1 MLPEK
6 RISFPSQAQGFTCR
20 VAAQF
25 NHAHAPNRR
34 PGFPLRTSVVVVCL
48 FRAPPASPGGG
59 R

>member
-6 RISFPSQAQGFTCR
+6 RISFPSQAQGFACR

-25 NHAHAPNRR
+25 NARPALDAAMSISLHIEAHW
-34 PGFPLRTSVVVVCL
+34 G
-48 FRAPPASPGGG
+48 RASEAG

>member
-25 NHAHAPNRR
+25 NPQGGANGGQPFGPETNRTSSAAASRR
-34 PGFPLRTSVVVVCL
+34 PP
-48 FRAPPASPGGG
+48 
-59 R
+59 